1 MTDDE
6 SFSIIRQI
14 AEADYNSE
22 DERPSRPFARHSI
35 ELAAQPGHC
44 RIDNAPAAIAHLGIE
59 GSVDIY
65 IDCWA
70 DCWSDEY
77 ADDNT
82 PNEDH

>member
-6 SFSIIRQI
+6 AFSVIRRI
-14 AEADYNSE
+14 VEDDYNSE
-22 DERPSRPFARHSI
+22 DERPTRSFARHSI

-44 RIDNAPAAIAHLGIE
+44 RFDNAPAAIAHLGIE

-70 DCWSDEY
+70 DCWRDEY
-77 ADDNT
+77 ADAD
-82 PNEDH
+82 EGGES